1 MTNTRT
7 PMEILV
13 TGVTGRIGANLAAAL
28 VREGHRVRGLVW
40 HKDPRVEKLESLDI
54 ELVYGT
60 LTNRTDVIKAV
71 KGVKAIYHLGAA
83 FQGGGPFTSNDYF
96 ETTVRGTFN
105 VLEAAKTHSVQ
116 HVLFAGT
123 DSVYEKY
130 VSEGTSGPI
139 KEDHN
144 ARLPR
149 GWYGLSKSIGEEM
162 CISYSRSEWVP
173 STVLRFCN
181 TAGAGEIIDYGLFYL
196 SKQLG
201 RPELKALWRGKE
213 SVVLLR
219 DQNGRAYKKHMGD
232 VRDIVHGCLCA
243 LDKPAAIGETFQLGG
258 PRAFT
263 TDEVAPYLSEAL
275 KIPYIDVR
283 VSGKPTFYEYDLTKA
298 RTLIGF
304 DPQYDIFRM
313 IDDALA
319 FRRGELKDIL
329 ATE

>member
-1 MTNTRT
+1 
-7 PMEILV
+7 MEILV

-60 LTNRTDVIKAV
+60 LTNRTDVMKAV

-149 GWYGLSKSIGEEM
+149 G
-162 CISYSRSEWVP
+162 
-173 STVLRFCN
+173 
-181 TAGAGEIIDYGLFYL
+181 
-196 SKQLG
+196 
-201 RPELKALWRGKE
+201 
-213 SVVLLR
+213 
-219 DQNGRAYKKHMGD
+219 
-232 VRDIVHGCLCA
+232 
-243 LDKPAAIGETFQLGG
+243 
-258 PRAFT
+258 
-263 TDEVAPYLSEAL
+263 
-275 KIPYIDVR
+275 
-283 VSGKPTFYEYDLTKA
+283 
-298 RTLIGF
+298 
-304 DPQYDIFRM
+304 
-313 IDDALA
+313 
-319 FRRGELKDIL
+319 
-329 ATE
+329 